1 LNKLTNEEIIE
12 NFNNF
17 DEDKFSLV
25 ISSVDENSIPLTNY
39 SPFVKKDGNY
49 YVSVSSSLPH
59 YTNMVR
65 QAKAHVLIIE
75 DEKDASHIYARKRL
89 YFNVSCELVDN
100 QEEIFDLF
108 DNRYGEALS
117 FLRDMKDFRV
127 IKLIPQSKSLVL
139 GFGAAYKMDIEGN
152 LVQKNI
158 SHK

>member
-59 YTNMVR
+59 YTNMVE